1 MVVEKTKMEFF
12 SKKCCLEIYIKQPRC
27 YRNPGYS
34 TYIDVMLLNSL
45 IVSKANVFSRQAEL
59 VSYKDFGF
67 YGKTF
72 HGRTAKNH
80 NLKVI

>member
-1 MVVEKTKMEFF
+1 MVVEKNKMEFF

-34 TYIDVMLLNSL
+34 TCIDVMLLNSL

-59 VSYKDFGF
+59 IFIQGLWILWENVSL
-67 YGKTF
+67 
-72 HGRTAKNH
+72 KNSQEP
-80 NLKVI
+80 